1 MKRKLLI
8 ILVIGLLFNQNLLA
22 GSPLTSTNIH
32 EAYKDSAIIQLAL
45 KTEGKLT
52 VELMNY
58 LSDAKKP
65 VELKIALINALGW
78 DFNGKNNS
86 TQFYEYLKENQNL
99 KNINET
105 SADILICYAYL
116 KALDNYFDVDDAIK
130 FAQKAKS
137 KNKNSYTINIICALI
152 EAQKAMGSNWC
163 EVYNL
168 TNNIRVNDALQ
179 IDMKEDAIKIIFEY
193 MNLYKDYCKK

>member
-32 EAYKDSAIIQLAL
+32 EAYKETAIIQLAL

-52 VELMNY
+52 VALMNY

-65 VELKIALINALGW
+65 IELKIALINALGW

-86 TQFYEYLKENQNL
+86 TLFYEYLKENQNL
-99 KNINET
+99 KDINET

-130 FAQKAKS
+130 LAQKAKS
-137 KNKNSYTINIICALI
+137 KKKNSYTINIICALI
-152 EAQKAMGSNWC
+152 EAQKAMGSDWC

-168 TNNIRVNDALQ
+168 TNNVRINDALQ

-193 MNLYKDYCKK
+193 MDLYTDYCKK

>member
-8 ILVIGLLFNQNLLA
+8 IVVIGLLFNQNLLA

-52 VELMNY
+52 VALMNY
-58 LSDAKKP
+58 LSDTKKP
-65 VELKIALINALGW
+65 IELKIALINALGW

-86 TQFYEYLKENQNL
+86 TLFYEYLKENQNL
-99 KNINET
+99 KDINET

-130 FAQKAKS
+130 FAQKAKL
-137 KNKNSYTINIICALI
+137 KKKNSYTINIICALI
-152 EAQKAMGSNWC
+152 EAQKAMGSDWC

-168 TNNIRVNDALQ
+168 TNNVRINDALQ

-193 MNLYKDYCKK
+193 MDLYKDYCEE

>member
-8 ILVIGLLFNQNLLA
+8 IVVIGLLFNQNLLA

-52 VELMNY
+52 FALMNY
-58 LSDAKKP
+58 LSDTKKP
-65 VELKIALINALGW
+65 IELKIALINALGW

-86 TQFYEYLKENQNL
+86 TLFYEYLKENQNL
-99 KNINET
+99 KDINET

-130 FAQKAKS
+130 FAQKAKL
-137 KNKNSYTINIICALI
+137 KKKNSYTINIICALI
-152 EAQKAMGSNWC
+152 EAQKAMGSDWC

-168 TNNIRVNDALQ
+168 TNNVRINDALQ

-193 MNLYKDYCKK
+193 MDLYKDYCEE

>member
-8 ILVIGLLFNQNLLA
+8 IVVIGLLFNQNLLA

-52 VELMNY
+52 VALMNY
-58 LSDAKKP
+58 LSDTKKP
-65 VELKIALINALGW
+65 IELKIALINALGW

-86 TQFYEYLKENQNL
+86 TLFYEYLKENQNL
-99 KNINET
+99 KDINET

-130 FAQKAKS
+130 FAQKAKL
-137 KNKNSYTINIICALI
+137 KKKNSYTINIICALI
-152 EAQKAMGSNWC
+152 EAQKARGSDWC

-168 TNNIRVNDALQ
+168 TNNVRINDALQ

-193 MNLYKDYCKK
+193 MDLYKDYCKE

>member
-8 ILVIGLLFNQNLLA
+8 ISVIGLLFNQNLLA

>member
-8 ILVIGLLFNQNLLA
+8 IVVIGLLFNQNLLA

-52 VELMNY
+52 VALMNY
-58 LSDAKKP
+58 LSDTKKP
-65 VELKIALINALGW
+65 IELKIALINALGW

-99 KNINET
+99 KDINET

-130 FAQKAKS
+130 FAQKAKL
-137 KNKNSYTINIICALI
+137 KKKNSYTINIICALI
-152 EAQKAMGSNWC
+152 EAQKAMGSDWC

-168 TNNIRVNDALQ
+168 TNNVRINDALQ

-193 MNLYKDYCKK
+193 MDLYKDYCKE

>member
-8 ILVIGLLFNQNLLA
+8 IVVIGLLFNQNLLA

-52 VELMNY
+52 VALMNY
-58 LSDAKKP
+58 LSDTKKP
-65 VELKIALINALGW
+65 IELKIALINALGW

-86 TQFYEYLKENQNL
+86 TLFYEYLKENQNL
-99 KNINET
+99 KDINET

-130 FAQKAKS
+130 FAQKAKL
-137 KNKNSYTINIICALI
+137 KKKNSYTINIICALI
-152 EAQKAMGSNWC
+152 EAQKAMGSDWC

-168 TNNIRVNDALQ
+168 TNNVRINDALQ

-193 MNLYKDYCKK
+193 MDLYKDYCKE

>member
-8 ILVIGLLFNQNLLA
+8 IVVIGLLFNQNLLA

-52 VELMNY
+52 VALMNY
-58 LSDAKKP
+58 LSDTKKP
-65 VELKIALINALGW
+65 IELKIALINALGW

-99 KNINET
+99 KDINET

-130 FAQKAKS
+130 FAQKAKL
-137 KNKNSYTINIICALI
+137 KEKNSYTINIICALI
-152 EAQKAMGSNWC
+152 EAQKAMGSDWC

-168 TNNIRVNDALQ
+168 TNNVRINDALQ

-193 MNLYKDYCKK
+193 MDLYKDYCKE

>member
-8 ILVIGLLFNQNLLA
+8 IAVIGLLFNQNLLA

-52 VELMNY
+52 VALMNY
-58 LSDAKKP
+58 LSDTKKP
-65 VELKIALINALGW
+65 IELKIALINALGW

-99 KNINET
+99 KDINET

-130 FAQKAKS
+130 FAQKAKL
-137 KNKNSYTINIICALI
+137 KKKNSYTINIICALI
-152 EAQKAMGSNWC
+152 EAQKAMGSDWC

-168 TNNIRVNDALQ
+168 TNNVRINDALQ

-193 MNLYKDYCKK
+193 MDLYKDYCKK

>member
-65 VELKIALINALGW
+65 IELKIALINALGW

-168 TNNIRVNDALQ
+168 TNNIRINDTLQ

>member
-168 TNNIRVNDALQ
+168 TNNIRGNDALQ

>member
-65 VELKIALINALGW
+65 IELKIALINALGW

>member
-8 ILVIGLLFNQNLLA
+8 IVVIGLLFNQNLLA

-52 VELMNY
+52 FALMNY
-58 LSDAKKP
+58 LSDTKKP
-65 VELKIALINALGW
+65 IELKIALINALGW

-86 TQFYEYLKENQNL
+86 TLFYEYLKENQNL
-99 KNINET
+99 KDINET

-130 FAQKAKS
+130 FAQKAKL
-137 KNKNSYTINIICALI
+137 KKKNSYTINIICALI
-152 EAQKAMGSNWC
+152 EAQKAMGSDWC

-168 TNNIRVNDALQ
+168 TNNVRINDALQ

-193 MNLYKDYCKK
+193 MDLYKDYCKE

>member
-8 ILVIGLLFNQNLLA
+8 IVVIGLLFNQNLLA

-52 VELMNY
+52 FALMNY
-58 LSDAKKP
+58 LSDTKKP
-65 VELKIALINALGW
+65 IELKIALINALGW

-86 TQFYEYLKENQNL
+86 TLFYEYLKENQNL
-99 KNINET
+99 KDINET

-130 FAQKAKS
+130 FAQKAKL
-137 KNKNSYTINIICALI
+137 KKKNSYTINIICALI
-152 EAQKAMGSNWC
+152 EAQKQWVLIG
-163 EVYNL
+163 V
-168 TNNIRVNDALQ
+168 
-179 IDMKEDAIKIIFEY
+179 KFII
-193 MNLYKDYCKK
+193 